1 MSSMERLWKDME
13 LNGPCPEINPADIRR
28 RVNTALNADPSE
40 RSIYMRQKIRMAA
53 VMTAAVIAL
62 TGTALAVGT
71 NWDALMERL
80 GMRLFCAGGV
90 RTYPKTGETARE
102 LAYRL
107 PLGPGGEAAG
117 GEAEA

>member
-40 RSIYMRQKIRMAA
+40 RSIYMRQKIRI
-53 VMTAAVIAL
+53 AAVIAL

-71 NWDALMERL
+71 NWDALMEHL
-80 GMRLFCAGGV
+80 GIFAPYVQAVDGMSVTDQGLKVSVVAALSDESG
-90 RTYPKTGETARE
+90 TK
-102 LAYRL
+102 AYV
-107 PLGPGGEAAG
+107 
-117 GEAEA
+117 

>member
-40 RSIYMRQKIRMAA
+40 RSIYMRQKIRIAA
-53 VMTAAVIAL
+53 VMAAAVIAL

-71 NWDALMERL
+71 NWDALMEHL
-80 GMRLFCAGGV
+80 GIFA
-90 RTYPKTGETARE
+90 
-102 LAYRL
+102 
-107 PLGPGGEAAG
+107 PLCSGRGRRFGH
-117 GEAEA
+117 